1 MTVKKSDPDAFH
13 TIIDILIHGG
23 VVIIPCDTIYGV
35 VGTVPE
41 TESRIRKIK
50 RRETKPF
57 IQLFPDTDH
66 IENTY
71 DIVIDQKIVAL
82 WPGPLTVILKTE
94 REKTTSFRVPDD
106 PWLVSIIKTVEKPL
120 FSTSVNFSGMQSL
133 WKIAEIQENFDER
146 VDCIIDAGE
155 LPGGQPSTIL
165 DAARSPYRILRQ
177 GACHIPPYL
186 LD

>member
-1 MTVKKSDPDAFH
+1 MIVKKSDPDVFH
-13 TIIDILIHGG
+13 TIIGILIHSG
-23 VVIIPCDTIYGV
+23 VVIIPCDTIYGI

-57 IQLFPDTDH
+57 IQLFSDPDH
-66 IENTY
+66 IENAY

-82 WPGPLTVILKTE
+82 WPRPLTVILQTKM
-94 REKTTSFRVPDD
+94 EKTSSFRVPDD
-106 PWLVSIIKTVEKPL
+106 PWPVSLIKTVKKPL

-133 WKIAEIQENFDER
+133 WEIAEIKKYFDKR
-146 VDCIIDAGE
+146 VDCIIDAGD
-155 LPGGQPSTIL
+155 LPEGQPSTIL
-165 DAARSPYRILRQ
+165 DAASSPYRILRQ